1 VVMKGLRS
9 KQYTLNL
16 PPVRRAAASISLHF
30 NRTESEVLG
39 ARGKDET

>member
-1 VVMKGLRS
+1 MKQG
-9 KQYTLNL
+9 TLNL